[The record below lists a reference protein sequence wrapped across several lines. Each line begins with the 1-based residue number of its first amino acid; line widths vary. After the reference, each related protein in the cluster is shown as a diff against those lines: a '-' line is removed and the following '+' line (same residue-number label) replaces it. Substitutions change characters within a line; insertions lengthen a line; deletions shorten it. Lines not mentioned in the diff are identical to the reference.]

1 MRARWRWWAS
11 ALVAIVVVVGG
22 GSLWFWLQANPL
34 AGPGRL
40 VRVVVHPG
48 DSLSTI
54 GGELHAQGVI
64 ASPLAFRIDAA
75 VFGAPVVLPGTYQLH
90 QRSSFAAVMGTLGA
104 PRVSVSAGETLG
116 EVTHA
121 VAAVEGAP
129 YGRAFTRALAAALAR
144 HPWGATRSLEGMI
157 GPGTYAIVAHESAA
171 QLLAAMRTSFDVEA
185 AAAGLSGT
193 STVAGLDAYQ
203 ILTAASIVQKEG
215 YYAPNMPRVARV
227 ILNRLAGGGPL
238 QMDATVL
245 YALGRDGGVV
255 THAMLQTRSPYNT
268 YLVAGLTPTPIC
280 TVSPTALRAVLHAPP
295 GPWRYFTVIDASGTE
310 AFAVTFAQQLANE
323 RLAAARGLP

>member
-22 GSLWFWLQANPL
+22 GSLWFWLQADPL
-34 AGPGRL
+34 ASPGRL
-40 VRVVVHPG
+40 VTVVVHPG

-54 GGELHAQGVI
+54 GSELHAQGVI

-75 VFGAPVVLPGTYQLH
+75 VFGAPVVLPGVYQLH

-104 PRVSVSAGETLG
+104 PRITVTAGETLG

-129 YGRAFTRALAAALAR
+129 FATAFTRALAAALAS

-157 GPGTYAIVAHESAA
+157 GPGTYVIVAHESAA
-171 QLLAAMRTSFDVEA
+171 QLLAEMRTSFDVEA
-185 AAAGLSGT
+185 AAVGLSGT
-193 STVAGLDAYQ
+193 STLAGLDAYQ

-215 YYAPNMPRVARV
+215 YYARNMPRVARV
-227 ILNRLAGGGPL
+227 ILNRLALGGPL

-245 YALGRDGGVV
+245 YALGRDGGTV
-255 THAMLQTRSPYNT
+255 THAMLETRSPYNT